1 MKIHLLDEHLINK
14 IAAGEVIERPA
25 SVVKELIDNA
35 LDAQASR
42 IEINYVHGGIDTIEV
57 EDNGHGIEESDL
69 PQAFMRHAT
78 SKIALEADLYNI
90 NTMGFRGE
98 ALPSIASVARVEVF
112 TCPPDHT
119 GMYACYEGGILKA
132 MEAASCPP
140 GTRIK
145 VRDLFFNTPARRKFL
160 KSPVSE
166 GNHIHD
172 LVARYALAWPE
183 VSFTLKSNR
192 KIYFKTPGNGSIRD
206 AAMSVYGG
214 EFVKTLLDISYKGDR
229 YQLEGMISP
238 PETTRQNRRSQ
249 LLFVNKRPVRSSL
262 LYKAID
268 TAYQGLLLSREYP
281 VVILNL
287 SVPPELVDV
296 NVHPQKWEVKF
307 ADEKQVFSLIRELI
321 VDRLSG
327 HDRSALAAW
336 DRNLASNWDRNK
348 LSNTSSYWRA
358 SHGSVDFSTGEL
370 LLQDSEIPMPLYT
383 GHQPDASKGPE
394 SGPEISSPIKIL
406 GQLLQSYILVEK
418 DDGLWIID
426 QHAAHERIL
435 FNRLQQQ
442 YQHVIPGSELLFPI
456 NLNISTRQADLLE
469 SEEEKLAMMGFVFDR
484 VGPASILIR
493 QAPSQIQGQESEVIM
508 ELLDLLENGN
518 PADFRREAMMRIAC
532 RQAIKAG
539 DNMSISEMKALVKDL
554 ISQEQYQHCPHGR
567 PTLMKIGQNDL
578 ERMFK
583 RA

>member
-35 LDAQASR
+35 LDAKASR
-42 IEINYVHGGIDTIEV
+42 IEIDFTQGGIELIEI
-57 EDNGHGIEESDL
+57 EDNGHGIEKDDL

-78 SKIALEADLYNI
+78 SKITSEADLYNI
-90 NTMGFRGE
+90 YTMGFRGE

-112 TCPPDHT
+112 TCTPEHT
-119 GMYACYEGGILKA
+119 GMYACYEGGTLKA

-140 GTRIK
+140 GTRIR

-172 LVARYALAWPE
+172 LVSRYALAWPE

-206 AAMSVYGG
+206 AAISVFGAD
-214 EFVKTLLDISYKGDR
+214 FVKNLLDISYRGDLF
-229 YQLEGMISP
+229 QAEGMISP
-238 PETTRQNRRSQ
+238 PEITRQNRRSQ

-287 SVPPELVDV
+287 SVPGEMVDV

-307 ADEKQVFSLIRELI
+307 ADEKQVFSLIKEL
-321 VDRLSG
+321 VADCLSK
-327 HDRSALAAW
+327 HDRSALASW
-336 DRNLASNWDRNK
+336 EK
-348 LSNTSSYWRA
+348 TSYSFTPRVT
-358 SHGSVDFSTGEL
+358 SRGPVDFSTGEL
-370 LLQDSEIPMPLYT
+370 LLQDSAEHVPVYT
-383 GHQPDASKGPE
+383 GYQPPDKSQLAAPIPE
-394 SGPEISSPIKIL
+394 MSSPVKIL
-406 GQLLQSYILVEK
+406 GQLLQSYILAEI
-418 DDGLWIID
+418 DEGLWIID

-435 FNRLQQQ
+435 YSRLRQQ
-442 YQHVIPGSELLFPI
+442 YQDAIPGSKLLFPI
-456 NLNISTRQADLLE
+456 TLNISTRQADILE
-469 SEEEKLAMMGFVFDR
+469 SEREKLEWMGFDFDR
-484 VGPASILIR
+484 VGPSSMLIR
-493 QAPSQIQGQESEVIM
+493 QAPSQIQGQESEVIL
-508 ELLDLLENGN
+508 ELLELLENER
-518 PADFRREAMMRIAC
+518 PADFRQEAMIRMAC
-532 RQAIKAG
+532 RQAVKAG
-539 DNMSISEMKALVKDL
+539 DYMSVSEMQTLVQEL
-554 ISQEQYQHCPHGR
+554 VNQEQYQHCPHGR
-567 PTLMKIGQNDL
+567 PTLMKIGQNEL

-583 RA
+583 RT

>member
-25 SVVKELIDNA
+25 SVVKELVDNA
-35 LDAQASR
+35 LDAHATR
-42 IEINYVHGGIDTIEV
+42 INIDYTQGGIETIEV
-57 EDNGHGIEESDL
+57 EDNGHGIEKNDL
-69 PQAFMRHAT
+69 TQAFMRHAT
-78 SKIALEADLYNI
+78 SKIASESDLFNI

-119 GMYACYEGGILKA
+119 GMYAYYEGGTLKA
-132 MEAASCPP
+132 LEAASCPP

-160 KSPVSE
+160 KNPVTE

-172 LVARYALAWPE
+172 LVSRYALAWPE

-192 KIYFKTPGNGSIRD
+192 KTYFKTPGNGSIRD
-206 AAMSVYGG
+206 AAAAVYGSD
-214 EFVKTLLDISYKGDR
+214 FVKSLLDISYEGDF
-229 YQLEGMISP
+229 YKVEGMISP

-268 TAYQGLLLSREYP
+268 NAYQGLLLSREYP
-281 VVILNL
+281 IVILNL
-287 SVPPELVDV
+287 SVPGEMVDV
-296 NVHPQKWEVKF
+296 NVHPQKWEVRF

-321 VDRLSG
+321 VDRLSS
-327 HDRSALAAW
+327 HDRSALAAL
-336 DRNLASNWDRNK
+336 DISGYTYTPRPASY
-348 LSNTSSYWRA
+348 S
-358 SHGSVDFSTGEL
+358 SVDFSTGEL
-370 LLQDSEIPMPLYT
+370 LLQESAQSVPVNADHPPVVSNVPE
-383 GHQPDASKGPE
+383 ASPE
-394 SGPEISSPIKIL
+394 FTLPVKIL
-406 GQLLQSYILVEK
+406 GQLLQSYILVEIE
-418 DDGLWIID
+418 DGLWIID

-435 FNRLQQQ
+435 FNRIRKQ
-442 YQHVIPGSELLFPI
+442 YQDSQLGSDLLFPI
-456 NLNISTRQADLLE
+456 TLNVSTRQADIME
-469 SEEEKLAMMGFVFDR
+469 SEKEKLEMMGFVFDR
-484 VGPASILIR
+484 VGPASLLIR
-493 QAPSQIQGQESEVIM
+493 QAPAQIQGKESEIII
-508 ELLDLLENGN
+508 ELLELLENSDSAN
-518 PADFRREAMMRIAC
+518 FREEAMIRIAC
-532 RQAIKAG
+532 HQAIKAG
-539 DNMSISEMKALVKDL
+539 DYISSSEMQTLVGEL

-578 ERMFK
+578 ERVFK